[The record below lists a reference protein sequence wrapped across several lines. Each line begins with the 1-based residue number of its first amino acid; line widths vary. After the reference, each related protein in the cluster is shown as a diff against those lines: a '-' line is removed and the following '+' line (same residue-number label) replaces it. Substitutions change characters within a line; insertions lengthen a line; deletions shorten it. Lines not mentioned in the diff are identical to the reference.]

1 MVRLLNEKSRFQ
13 KIACSILNFSQ
24 SQKQNIYFLGSH
36 INKFIIY
43 IGIYTIYIYNT
54 CNIVY
59 ISYEVRILNDCYFL
73 WVKEK
78 REMGDI
84 VFNAGYFQACSF
96 LGDDEFVQDFIVLQ
110 ISMLEPLMRMLS

>member
-1 MVRLLNEKSRFQ
+1 MQYTKLFTKSETKYILLR
-13 KIACSILNFSQ
+13 ITY
-24 SQKQNIYFLGSH
+24 KQIYNLYRNIY
-36 INKFIIY
+36 Y
-43 IGIYTIYIYNT
+43 IYIYNT